1 MSIHYILEFV
11 FEKKMSKADT
21 VAFGRWGGGGGGVPW
36 DRELS
41 H

>member
-21 VAFGRWGGGGGGVPW
+21 VGIRALGWGGGGGCPGIV
-36 DRELS
+36 S
-41 H
+41 